1 MKTSGI
7 GGQAVM
13 EGVMM
18 RNGKDYAVAVR
29 KPDNTIELKKD
40 VYISAASK
48 NVFFRLP
55 LVRGVVAFVDS
66 LILGMSTLTY
76 SSEVIEGD
84 DEDYEPG
91 RFEKFLISVFKEKA
105 ADVVMSLVVIISILV
120 AVGLFVLLP
129 TFVAGLLGG
138 VIKDE
143 LKQTAVEGG
152 IRLLLFILY
161 VWLISLMKDIKR
173 TYMYHG
179 AEHKCI
185 NCIEAGKDLTV
196 ENVRKSSRFH
206 KRCGTSFLFIVMFIS
221 IIMFMFIRVDNF
233 ALKILFRLLL
243 IPVISGISYEFIRL
257 AGSKDNLL
265 LNILSAPGM
274 CLQRITTREPDD
286 DMIEVG
292 IASVEAVFDW
302 KSFVET
308 VRNADADEDV
318 RFEVT
323 SDDIDYTK
331 EASTKYYENIQD
343 ADDENPE
350 FEGSFEA
357 GDLSLDFD
365 EVSEEDA
372 SFEESVETEEE
383 PASFEESVETEE
395 IPLHYEESAQTI
407 EEPVEFGEVLTA
419 HDDAVATAVDDVQIT
434 PQELEQFDE
443 LILVNE
449 EQPGEV
455 ISEEELESGF
465 EQVLVEEPVSHVVE
479 DETVDES
486 FDSLLAMDGSIID
499 ENKEAEEVKEIDES
513 LLCAPLTSKGAKTKR
528 KSKKESVLKR
538 NKKKKKS
545 LTQDLESG
553 NVEVLKE
560 ETNDDEMFFDDEKI
574 TEKTVEKTEEKAE
587 EKVAIK
593 AEEKAE
599 EKIVLKAEEKVE
611 EKAIAKT
618 EEKFEEKVTKKDEEI
633 TEEKTATKARE
644 KSEEKPEVESEEKVK
659 EKADEDSM
667 PEGFRAYEYNPLDD
681 DYEDVDDSDKEH
693 VGGLFSKFKG
703 KKKSKSLSYE
713 ERIARHKAISLYDED
728 YDESDELL
736 RRLDEMIV
744 SKEEHED

>member
-138 VIKDE
+138 LIKDE

-161 VWLISLMKDIKR
+161 VWIISLMKDIKR

-196 ENVRKSSRFH
+196 ENVRNSSRFH

-331 EASTKYYENIQD
+331 EASTKYYENEQD
-343 ADDENPE
+343 ANEENLE
-350 FEGSFEA
+350 FADNFEV
-357 GDLSLDFD
+357 GDLELEFD
-365 EVSEEDA
+365 EVQEEA
-372 SFEESVETEEE
+372 VEFEATVEEPVESQVEETVEVPAELEETVEEPVGFEEVLTVQNEESVE
-383 PASFEESVETEE
+383 
-395 IPLHYEESAQTI
+395 PLEA
-407 EEPVEFGEVLTA
+407 PVEFE
-419 HDDAVATAVDDVQIT
+419 
-434 PQELEQFDE
+434 ELMFTK
-443 LILVNE
+443 E
-449 EQPGEV
+449 EQGEV
-455 ISEEELESGF
+455 ISEEELEVGF
-465 EQVLVEEPVSHVVE
+465 EQVFVEEPVSHVVD

-486 FDSLLAMDGSIID
+486 LDAVLAMDGSILD
-499 ENKEAEEVKEIDES
+499 ETEKEEEVKEVDES
-513 LLCAPLTSKGAKTKR
+513 LLDKPLISKGIKSKR
-528 KSKKESVLKR
+528 KSKKESGLKK
-538 NKKKKKS
+538 NKKKS
-545 LTQDLESG
+545 LAKNLESG
-553 NVEVLKE
+553 NIEVLTEEAKDDEVLFEEELVNSKEQDEKLEDKIEEEIFDKAEDKIEEEIFDKPDDKVEIENIEEPVIKDKKEKNEEENSKE
-560 ETNDDEMFFDDEKI
+560 ESDDKSI
-574 TEKTVEKTEEKAE
+574 PEEY
-587 EKVAIK
+587 
-593 AEEKAE
+593 
-599 EKIVLKAEEKVE
+599 
-611 EKAIAKT
+611 T
-618 EEKFEEKVTKKDEEI
+618 
-633 TEEKTATKARE
+633 
-644 KSEEKPEVESEEKVK
+644 
-659 EKADEDSM
+659 
-667 PEGFRAYEYNPLDD
+667 AYEYDSLTD
-681 DYEDVDDSDKEH
+681 DYEDVDNSDKEH
-693 VGGLFSKFKG
+693 IGGLFSKFKN
-703 KKKSKSLSYE
+703 KKKPKSLSYE

>member
-48 NVFFRLP
+48 NIFFRLP
-55 LVRGVVAFVDS
+55 LIRGVVAFVDS

-91 RFEKFLISVFKEKA
+91 RFEKFLVSVFKEKA

-138 VIKDE
+138 LIKSE

-161 VWLISLMKDIKR
+161 VWIISLMKDIKR

-196 ENVRKSSRFH
+196 ENVRNSSRFH

-331 EASTKYYENIQD
+331 EASTKYYENEQD
-343 ADDENPE
+343 ANEENLE
-350 FEGSFEA
+350 FADNFEV
-357 GDLSLDFD
+357 GDLELEFD
-365 EVSEEDA
+365 EVQEEAVEFETTVEETVEA
-372 SFEESVETEEE
+372 SVEETVESQVEETVEVPAELEETVGEPVAFEEVLTVQNEESVE
-383 PASFEESVETEE
+383 
-395 IPLHYEESAQTI
+395 PLEA
-407 EEPVEFGEVLTA
+407 PVEFE
-419 HDDAVATAVDDVQIT
+419 
-434 PQELEQFDE
+434 ELMFTK
-443 LILVNE
+443 E
-449 EQPGEV
+449 EQGEV
-455 ISEEELESGF
+455 ISEEELEVGF
-465 EQVLVEEPVSHVVE
+465 EQVFVEEPVSHVVD

-486 FDSLLAMDGSIID
+486 LDAVLAMDGSILD
-499 ENKEAEEVKEIDES
+499 ETEKEEEVKEVDES
-513 LLCAPLTSKGAKTKR
+513 LLDKPLISKGIKSKR
-528 KSKKESVLKR
+528 KSKKESGLKK
-538 NKKKKKS
+538 NKKKS
-545 LTQDLESG
+545 LAKNLESG
-553 NVEVLKE
+553 NIEVLTEEAKDDEVLFEEELVNSKEQDEKLEDKIEEEIFDKAEDKIEEEIFDKPDDKVEIENIEEPVIKDKKEKNEEENSKE
-560 ETNDDEMFFDDEKI
+560 ESDDKSI
-574 TEKTVEKTEEKAE
+574 PEEY
-587 EKVAIK
+587 
-593 AEEKAE
+593 
-599 EKIVLKAEEKVE
+599 
-611 EKAIAKT
+611 T
-618 EEKFEEKVTKKDEEI
+618 
-633 TEEKTATKARE
+633 
-644 KSEEKPEVESEEKVK
+644 
-659 EKADEDSM
+659 
-667 PEGFRAYEYNPLDD
+667 AYEYDSLTD
-681 DYEDVDDSDKEH
+681 DYEDVDNSDKEH
-693 VGGLFSKFKG
+693 IGGLFSKFKN
-703 KKKSKSLSYE
+703 KKKPKSLSYE